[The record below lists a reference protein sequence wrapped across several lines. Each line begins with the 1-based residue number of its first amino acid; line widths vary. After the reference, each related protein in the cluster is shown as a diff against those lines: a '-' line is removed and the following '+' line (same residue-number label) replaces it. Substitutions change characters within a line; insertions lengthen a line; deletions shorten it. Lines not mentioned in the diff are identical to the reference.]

1 MNAKRKINKNHIKY
15 EEYISKCRE
24 IAEAEWAEINAVRKN
39 SILQL
44 DGPEGAILR
53 KYLNMVK
60 LLKEEYSFYLKK
72 INNHNQKHCK
82 LRGVE

>member
-1 MNAKRKINKNHIKY
+1 MNVKKKINKNHIKY

-24 IAEAEWAEINAVRKN
+24 IAEAEWAEIDAVRKN

-44 DGPEGAILR
+44 DGPEGAIHR

-60 LLKEEYSFYLKK
+60 LLKEEYSFLF
-72 INNHNQKHCK
+72 
-82 LRGVE
+82 EEDT